1 MSGIIAD
8 LGTKCERREFL
19 GRGYDPGMTKRVTV
33 SLPDDI
39 AAYLDREENASAAVA
54 DALRARMDRGAATA
68 AMLRAVGIEVAEE
81 GRARGVL
88 PPLTAEQR
96 AENKRR
102 RDMLRAGTWPTDDTT
117 AA

>member
-1 MSGIIAD
+1 
-8 LGTKCERREFL
+8 
-19 GRGYDPGMTKRVTV
+19 MTKRVTV
-33 SLPDDI
+33 SLPDDV
-39 AAYLDREENASAAVA
+39 AAYLDGEANASAAVA

-68 AMLRAVGIEVAEE
+68 AMLRAVGIEVTEE
-81 GRARGVL
+81 GRARVRGTM

-102 RDMLRAGTWPTDDTT
+102 RDMLRAGTWPADDTV